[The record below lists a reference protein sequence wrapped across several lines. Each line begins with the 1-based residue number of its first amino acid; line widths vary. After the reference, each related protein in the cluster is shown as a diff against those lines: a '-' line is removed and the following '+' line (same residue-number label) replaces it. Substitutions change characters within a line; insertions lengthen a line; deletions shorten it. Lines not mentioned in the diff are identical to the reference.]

1 MNTKQVSVQ
10 SGETGFGAL
19 QAGIALLTLATA
31 IIHITLLFPDVLF
44 ILNGL
49 GYLVLLALY
58 FLPIQFAR
66 ANHNLIRWVFI
77 GYTAVTIVLWA
88 VMNFPDHYNVL
99 GFVTKAIEAVLIILL
114 LADRRTN

>member
-10 SGETGFGAL
+10 SRETGFGLL

-31 IIHITLLFPDVLF
+31 VIHLMLLFPDTLF

-58 FLPIQFAR
+58 FLPIPIAR
-66 ANHNLIRWVFI
+66 ENRNLIRWAFI
-77 GYTAVTIVLWA
+77 GYTAITIVLWA
-88 VMNFPDHYNVL
+88 VMNFPDQYNVL

-114 LADRRTN
+114 LADRR